1 MLKNIKIRYIAY
13 FFGAVLLLL
22 ALVNYLVVSTIAIKP
37 QQTQIIGYTLQI
49 REIANQMKLTLS
61 ILSNLEFYNEKLA
74 DDIRR
79 LEAAYSIRFAVLEN
93 GGQVE
98 HNNQKLNIPKPDD
111 KAKVILQKIRNQWQG
126 YSKDVTLITDKL
138 TGGKSADTLKLD
150 QQFVAEKYALF
161 VNAHDQLT
169 ALYQDRLDAQY
180 SQLQWAFI
188 ILGFLNFLTVAG
200 IYYVVRNL
208 ILVPIYVISQSSRQL
223 ARGNLAEKIP
233 YNARNE
239 IGYIAQNI
247 NDLADIL
254 QSATEFSRQIGQ
266 GNLNVEYKG
275 DLSILQNK
283 ESIVSALELMRNQ
296 LREVAQKDY
305 EERWTSEGIAQ
316 FSELLRNLNYQKI
329 EELCY
334 EVVKFAVTYVEAHQ
348 GILFVLNDDI
358 PNINEHFLEPK
369 AAFAANK
376 RKIFKEKLK
385 IGETLIGQAFAD
397 KETIFLDQVPDTYE
411 KIMSALGNSTPR
423 NVLIVP
429 IIYQEQAV
437 GVMEI
442 LSLGEIPAYRIRFA
456 ERLAE
461 IFASTLSNAKAYEK
475 SQKLF
480 VESQEVEKRT
490 ARRG

>member
-1 MLKNIKIRYIAY
+1 MLQNIKIRYIAY
-13 FFGAVLLLL
+13 FFGVVLILL

-93 GGQVE
+93 GGEVE

-111 KAKVILQKIRNQWQG
+111 KAKVILQKIRSQWQG
-126 YSKDVTLITDKL
+126 YSKDVALITDKL

-150 QQFVAEKYALF
+150 QKFIAEKYTLF
-161 VNAHDQLT
+161 VDAHDQLT
-169 ALYQDRLDAQY
+169 ALYQDRLNAQY
-180 SQLQWAFI
+180 SRLQWAFI

-208 ILVPIYVISQSSRQL
+208 ILIPIYVISQSSRQL

-254 QSATEFSRQIGQ
+254 QNATEFSRQIGQ

-296 LREVAQKDY
+296 LKEVAQKDY
-305 EERWTSEGIAQ
+305 EQRWASEGIAQ
-316 FSELLRNLNYQKI
+316 FSELLRNINYQKI

-334 EVVKFAVTYVEAHQ
+334 EVVKFTVTYIEAHQ

-376 RKIFKEKLK
+376 RKIFKEKYK

-411 KIMSALGNSTPR
+411 KIMSALGSSTPR

-429 IIYQEQAV
+429 IISQEQAV
-437 GVMEI
+437 GVIEV
-442 LSLGEIPAYRIRFA
+442 LSLGEIASYKIRFV

>member
-13 FFGAVLLLL
+13 FFGIVLLLL
-22 ALVNYLVVSTIAIKP
+22 AFVNYLVVSTIAIKP
-37 QQTQIIGYTLQI
+37 QQTQIIGYILQI

-79 LEAAYSIRFAVLEN
+79 LEAAYSIRFAVLES
-93 GGQVE
+93 GGKVE
-98 HNNQKLNIPKPDD
+98 HNNQKLTIPPPDE
-111 KAKVILQKIRNQWQG
+111 KAKVILQKIRNQWKG
-126 YSKDVTLITDKL
+126 YSKDVTLISDKL
-138 TGGKSADTLKLD
+138 TGGKSADTIKLD
-150 QQFVAEKYALF
+150 QKFVAEKYALF
-161 VNAHDQLT
+161 VNAHDELT
-169 ALYQDRLDAQY
+169 SLYQERLESQY
-180 SQLQWAFI
+180 NQLQWAFI
-188 ILGFLNFLTVAG
+188 ALGILNFLTIAA

-208 ILVPIYVISQSSRQL
+208 ILIPIYVISQSSRQL

-233 YNARNE
+233 YDARNE
-239 IGYIAQNI
+239 IGYIARNI
-247 NDLADIL
+247 NDLAEIL
-254 QSATEFSRQIGQ
+254 QNATEFSRQIGQ

-275 DLSILQNK
+275 DLSILENK

-296 LREVAQKDY
+296 LREVAQRDY
-305 EERWTSEGIAQ
+305 EERWASEGVAQ
-316 FSELLRNLNYQKI
+316 FSELLRNTDYRKMDDM
-329 EELCY
+329 CY
-334 EVVKFAVTYVEAHQ
+334 EVIKFIVSYIQAQQ

-369 AAFAANK
+369 ATFASNR

-385 IGETLIGQAFAD
+385 IGETLVGQAFAD

-411 KIMSALGNSTPR
+411 KIVSALGSTTPR

-429 IIYQEQAV
+429 IIYQEQAI

-442 LSLGEIPAYRIRFA
+442 LSLGEIPAYKMKLV

-461 IFASTLSNAKAYEK
+461 IFGSTLANAKAYDK

-480 VESQEVEKRT
+480 IESQEIEKRT
-490 ARRG
+490 IRRG